1 MLLWWKTHEKE
12 YPLLSHFAKR
22 YQCVQPTS
30 CSCER
35 TFSTSGNTI
44 SSKRTRLSPNQ
55 VKMLVYVKENYYKI
69 KDLEYKEGN
78 KTKKVQFEL
87 EDEEEHKV
95 ETKEEKN
102 EQDDDADDEASDIES
117 EDDID

>member
-1 MLLWWKTHEKE
+1 
-12 YPLLSHFAKR
+12 
-22 YQCVQPTS
+22 
-30 CSCER
+30 
-35 TFSTSGNTI
+35 
-44 SSKRTRLSPNQ
+44 
-55 VKMLVYVKENYYKI
+55 MLVYVKENYYKI
-69 KDLEYKEGN
+69 QNLEYKEDN

-87 EDEEEHKV
+87 EDEEEKRV